1 MRNKLLLFLCFCCI
15 TSYTAAAYVYNYSQR
30 CSKAYQHYM
39 ALHLDEG
46 TAELVQEIKENP
58 YNLMAT
64 YLADYHDCLL
74 LLFNGDKKDY
84 EQRRGH
90 MDSRLNI
97 LDRGDS
103 RSPWFL
109 LCKAGIYLHWAFV
122 DIRLGENFKAATYFR
137 KSFQLL
143 KENRKRFPNFEYNDI
158 FWGLETAAVGAI
170 PDDYKWIASI
180 FGMRGDVKKGM
191 NYLANFINTH
201 TAQDPLRNEAII
213 YDAYFRFYL
222 LSQHKEVWNFIN
234 SAQFPVANNL
244 LHLFVRT
251 NIAVNYR
258 KADIAIQSIQMAQK
272 DAAYDRYPILD
283 YELASA
289 LLLKLNLN
297 SINTFQRFLSRYN
310 GDFFIKDSWQ
320 KIAYAYYI
328 QGNGREAQNS
338 KEKIKTVGSTSVD
351 ADKQALRFA
360 KNDTWPNKTLLEARL
375 LVDGGYSKQAL
386 ERISTLK
393 ENSLG
398 MPDRLEYNFRLGRI
412 YDELGNEQKALQ
424 YYQAAINMGRER
436 QEHFAARAALQ
447 MAFIYEDRGRVNEAL
462 NKYKEC
468 VSMQDHDFK
477 NSIDQQA
484 KAGINRLTV
493 KD

>member
-1 MRNKLLLFLCFCCI
+1 
-15 TSYTAAAYVYNYSQR
+15 
-30 CSKAYQHYM
+30 M

-46 TAELVQEIKENP
+46 TVELVQEIKDNP
-58 YNLMAT
+58 YNLMST

-74 LLFNGDKKDY
+74 LLFNGDKTDY
-84 EQRRGH
+84 EQRKGH
-90 MDSRLNI
+90 MDSRLSI

-122 DIRLGENFKAATYFR
+122 NIRMGENLKAANYFR

-143 KENRKRFPNFEYNDI
+143 KENRKRFPSFEYNDI

-180 FGMRGDVKKGM
+180 FGMRGDVKKGL
-191 NYLANFINTH
+191 NYLSSFINTH
-201 TAQDPLRNEAII
+201 TAQDPLRNEAVI
-213 YDAYFRFYL
+213 YYAYFRFYL
-222 LSQHKEVWNFIN
+222 LSQHKEVWNFVN
-234 SAQFPVANNL
+234 SSQFPVSNNL

-258 KADIAIQSIQMAQK
+258 KADVAIQTLKLAQE
-272 DAAYDRYPILD
+272 DAGYNRYPIFD
-283 YELASA
+283 YELGTA

-297 SINTFQRFLSRYN
+297 CITTFQRFLSRYRGN
-310 GDFFIKDSWQ
+310 FFVKDTWQ

-328 QGNGREAQNS
+328 QGNMREAESS
-338 KEKIKTVGSTSVD
+338 KEKIKTEGTTSVD

-360 KNDTWPNKTLLEARL
+360 KNGKWPDKTLLEVRL
-375 LVDGGYSKQAL
+375 LVDGGYAKQAL
-386 ERISTLK
+386 ERISVVK
-393 ENSLG
+393 ESSLD
-398 MPDRLEYNFRLGRI
+398 MPGKLEYNFRMGRI
-412 YDELGNEQKALQ
+412 YDELGNESKALQ
-424 YYQAAINMGRER
+424 YYQVTINMGRDR
-436 QEHFAARAALQ
+436 QEHFAARSALQ
-447 MAFIYEDRGRVNEAL
+447 MAFIYEQQGKINEAL
-462 NKYKEC
+462 SKYKEC
-468 VSMQDHDFK
+468 TGMQDHDFK